1 MFFFNLQ
8 VTSKPQS
15 HHLNNAIPIVFWC
28 CCLFLPRTFCKKN
41 ANLQK
46 RSPAILKNIL
56 FPTNPLIILVFLF
69 PLHRSLDLDESP
81 TQATPPTL
89 PLLET
94 KADEGTAASDASGG
108 SQAAAKTSLEEVR
121 LQQGPKE
128 VNRTEVELQEFHQHH
143 GRLLPNCK
151 NAVHVI
157 DGPERRYFV
166 GIIDI
171 FTVYNWRKKL
181 EHLWKSVRYPGRD
194 FSTVSPTKY
203 SSRFCQW
210 IQERSH

>member
-1 MFFFNLQ
+1 MQFQLYSGVAVCFFLELSAKKTPTYRS
-8 VTSKPQS
+8 V
-15 HHLNNAIPIVFWC
+15 V
-28 CCLFLPRTFCKKN
+28 LPSWRTFSS
-41 ANLQK
+41 L
-46 RSPAILKNIL
+46 
-56 FPTNPLIILVFLF
+56 LIILVFLF

-210 IQERSH
+210 IQERSHWAGLTTLNFSLSWK